1 MEDPS
6 DGTLRDRLALCR
18 TQLANE
24 RTLLSY
30 LRTALG
36 FIAVGIPAVWW
47 LEGSIIQASGVLSLF
62 MGAVFIAI
70 GIRRFHTVNS
80 DIHRHK

>member
-1 MEDPS
+1 MEDP
-6 DGTLRDRLALCR
+6 DGTLRDRLALSR

-47 LEGSIIQASGVLSLF
+47 LDGAIIQTLGGVSLL

-70 GIRRFHTVNS
+70 GIRRFHTVHS